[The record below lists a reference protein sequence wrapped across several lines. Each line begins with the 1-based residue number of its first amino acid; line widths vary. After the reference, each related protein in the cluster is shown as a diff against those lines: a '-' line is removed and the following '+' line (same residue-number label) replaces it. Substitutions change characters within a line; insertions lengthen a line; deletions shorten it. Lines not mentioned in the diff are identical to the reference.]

1 MLDLLKR
8 HYLLALTGLACMLA
22 AVLVS
27 VPRHSA
33 SMANRIYR
41 IGAESPPGAGGLTVA
56 VMGEAAHRA
65 GLRLQWVAC
74 RDSPERAL
82 ATGNVDIWPAMEST
96 RERRRFLHIT
106 EPWLISR
113 PYLVSR
119 SLPRKV
125 WAKVSVAFG
134 FDQARVPG
142 DFPEGARLVFKLDEA
157 QAVRSVCLGESAAA
171 LVRAQSLGPLLLHR
185 PSGCESSDLHIAPVT
200 GPGRQLGLASTPGS
214 AVAAEELRSQIGQ
227 MAADH
232 SLPGILSRNPAFSG
246 SEVQVVYDILEAQ
259 RRSRV
264 LFYRA
269 GGVLILA
276 VLLWQVRSARNA
288 RRAAIEANSAKS
300 EFLANMSHEIRTPLN
315 GIAGMADMLEATA
328 LNPEQRK
335 ITGVIKTNSEHL
347 IVMVDSILNF
357 SRIESSNVRL
367 EPVEFDLRALIDHAI
382 QASAPQALAKGLEL
396 RSSVF
401 RDIPHM
407 VVGDPSRIHQVLV
420 NLLDNALKFT
430 AAGSVRLEVSRTG
443 DRPENYGFLFRVI
456 DTGIGIG
463 PHLAEKIFRPFTQA
477 DSTATRR
484 YGGIGLGLAI
494 SHRLVSLMGG
504 SINVESQPGR
514 GSTFWFLLPLLP
526 ARQPA
531 AAPVVDGPLLPP
543 APADGDRILIVDD
556 NPVNQIVALRAV
568 GNLGYS
574 AEVVAG
580 GAQALEAVARGQFA
594 AILMDCQMPGL
605 DGYQATAQ
613 IRCRE
618 AQAPSKRRTPI
629 IAMTA
634 NVAEGDPERCRAAGM
649 DDYLTKPIRMTTL
662 SHALKQWTGG
672 PATLTVPSASP
683 APVLTRSPGPPNGHS
698 PIPLREAPLPE

>member
-1 MLDLLKR
+1 
-8 HYLLALTGLACMLA
+8 
-22 AVLVS
+22 
-27 VPRHSA
+27 
-33 SMANRIYR
+33 
-41 IGAESPPGAGGLTVA
+41 
-56 VMGEAAHRA
+56 
-65 GLRLQWVAC
+65 
-74 RDSPERAL
+74 
-82 ATGNVDIWPAMEST
+82 
-96 RERRRFLHIT
+96 
-106 EPWLISR
+106 
-113 PYLVSR
+113 
-119 SLPRKV
+119 
-125 WAKVSVAFG
+125 
-134 FDQARVPG
+134 
-142 DFPEGARLVFKLDEA
+142 
-157 QAVRSVCLGESAAA
+157 
-171 LVRAQSLGPLLLHR
+171 
-185 PSGCESSDLHIAPVT
+185 
-200 GPGRQLGLASTPGS
+200 
-214 AVAAEELRSQIGQ
+214 
-227 MAADH
+227 
-232 SLPGILSRNPAFSG
+232 
-246 SEVQVVYDILEAQ
+246 
-259 RRSRV
+259 
-264 LFYRA
+264 
-269 GGVLILA
+269 
-276 VLLWQVRSARNA
+276 
-288 RRAAIEANSAKS
+288 
-300 EFLANMSHEIRTPLN
+300 MSHEIRTPLN

-335 ITGVIKTNSEHL
+335 ITGVIKTNSERL